1 MNQLQTFS
9 HEKFGQLEVLKI
21 DEKEYFPANDIA
33 RKLEYK
39 NQSDAVIR
47 HCRKDGVVF
56 HEVIDSL
63 GRKQKKKFITEGNL
77 YRLITNSEMPQAE
90 KFESW
95 VFDEVLPSIRKHGAY
110 MTPETIEQALLNPDT
125 LIKLATNLKCEQEK
139 RQLAESTIKQQKPF
153 VEFAETCMTS
163 EKSLLVREVAKLAS
177 KQGVKTGE
185 IRLWQKLRD
194 WGLVFKDKNE
204 PYQEYIDRDYFEVT
218 QGVKE
223 TTKGAFTWTT
233 TRVKPKGQVY
243 IVNRLRKELV

>member
-1 MNQLQTFS
+1 MNKLKKIFNNQVLTVIENEGEPLFRFTDVCRILDLIPRSVRQRLNEDTLSKCPLETAGGIQQVSFVNEDGLYDIILDS
-9 HEKFGQLEVLKI
+9 RKPQAKKF
-21 DEKEYFPANDIA
+21 
-33 RKLEYK
+33 RKWIT
-39 NQSDAVIR
+39 S
-47 HCRKDGVVF
+47 
-56 HEVIDSL
+56 EVI
-63 GRKQKKKFITEGNL
+63 
-77 YRLITNSEMPQAE
+77 
-90 KFESW
+90 
-95 VFDEVLPSIRKHGAY
+95 PSIRKHGAY

-125 LIKLATNLKCEQEK
+125 LIQLATNLKNEQEK
-139 RQLAESTIKQQKPF
+139 RQLAESTIKHQKPF